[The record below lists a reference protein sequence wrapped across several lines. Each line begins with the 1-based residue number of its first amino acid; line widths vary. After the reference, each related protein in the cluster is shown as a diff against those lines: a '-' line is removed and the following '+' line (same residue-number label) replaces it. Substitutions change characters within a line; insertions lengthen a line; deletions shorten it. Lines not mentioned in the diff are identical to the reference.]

1 MVVTERKIA
10 KDAWR
15 VNIPAEYMIQA
26 GLEKG
31 GTVQIGYDTK
41 TKKITLWKKEEQNV
55 EVHNDIDKVKSI
67 VDKMDSARQALDK
80 AKKKKIEL
88 DIKKAKDPERV
99 KKCSRCG
106 KPMSDKNHLKINGKE
121 ICEDCKASEVAL
133 FKLRLQQGKIDFESE
148 V

>member
-31 GTVQIGYDTK
+31 GTVKIGYDTK
-41 TKKITLWKKEEQNV
+41 TKKITLWKKEDQKV
-55 EVHNDIDKVKSI
+55 EVHDDANKVKSI
-67 VDKMDSARQALDK
+67 IDKMDSARQALDK
-80 AKKKKIEL
+80 AVDEKIEL
-88 DIKKAKDPERV
+88 DIKKAKDPDKV

-106 KPMSDKNHLKINGKE
+106 RPMSDRNHLKINGKE

-133 FKLRLQQGKIDFESE
+133 FKLRLHQGKIDFESE

>member
-1 MVVTERKIA
+1 MIVTERKIA

-31 GTVQIGYDTK
+31 GTVQIGYDTE
-41 TKKITLWKKEEQNV
+41 TKKIILWKKEEQNV
-55 EVHNDIDKVKSI
+55 EVHDDIDKVKSI

-80 AKKKKIEL
+80 AVDEKIEL

-106 KPMSDKNHLKINGKE
+106 KPMSDRKHLKINGKE
-121 ICEDCKASEVAL
+121 ICEDCKANEVAL

>member
-41 TKKITLWKKEEQNV
+41 TKKITLWKKEEQKV
-55 EVHNDIDKVKSI
+55 EVHDDANKVKSI

-80 AKKKKIEL
+80 AVDEKIEL
-88 DIKKAKDPERV
+88 DMSKEKPRVGVVGEVLIKY
-99 KKCSRCG
+99 
-106 KPMSDKNHLKINGKE
+106 HLFPL
-121 ICEDCKASEVAL
+121 CLYHV
-133 FKLRLQQGKIDFESE
+133 
-148 V
+148 

>member
-80 AKKKKIEL
+80 AVDEKIEL

>member
-31 GTVQIGYDTK
+31 GTVQIGYDTE
-41 TKKITLWKKEEQNV
+41 TKKITLWKKEEQKV
-55 EVHNDIDKVKSI
+55 EVHDDIDKVKSI
-67 VDKMDSARQALDK
+67 VDKMDSARQALNK
-80 AKKKKIEL
+80 AVDEKIEL

-106 KPMSDKNHLKINGKE
+106 KPMTDGNHLKINGKE